1 MRCPCNSG
9 DILAE
14 CCGRFLAPA
23 RAAVAP
29 TAEALMRSRFTAFAL
44 GDEKYLLDTWHSSTR
59 PMTLELDPAQKWLR
73 LEILDKHDGGPWD
86 SQGTVTFAAH
96 YSFEGQRGKQQEL
109 SRFVREDKQWFYVDG
124 DVK

>member
-23 RAAVAP
+23 TAAVAP

-44 GDEKYLLDTWHSSTR
+44 RDEKYLLYTWHSSTR
-59 PMTLELDPAQKWLR
+59 PMTLELDSAQKWLR

-96 YSFEGQRGKQQEL
+96 YSFEGQRGKRQEL